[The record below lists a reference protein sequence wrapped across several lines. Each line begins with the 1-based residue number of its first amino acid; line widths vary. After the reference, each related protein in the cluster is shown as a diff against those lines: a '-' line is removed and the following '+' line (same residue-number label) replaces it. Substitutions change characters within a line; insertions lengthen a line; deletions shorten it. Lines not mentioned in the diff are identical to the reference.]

1 MRLRCLFLSFLAVS
15 SVAPVPAQNVPGSNI
30 VSRTFLSTGGSGKIA
45 QRVYDNGLGDVVQ
58 EIQTFQGSI
67 LPSIV
72 VHHEY
77 DQYRRKTRD
86 WLPVT
91 TSDSTFVSGSTVSG
105 LAQSQYSD
113 TAPFSRTEYD
123 GFLPA
128 QPSAQY
134 RAGAQWQGSGRK
146 VSVTYSEYVGA
157 GMFADPDTAGFM
169 YTLSDVKYLRTQTV
183 DEDGT

>member
-1 MRLRCLFLSFLAVS
+1 MINIRYRCLFLSFLAVS

-30 VSRTFLSTGGSGKIA
+30 ISRTFLSPDGARKAVQRVYDNGLGE

-105 LAQSQYSD
+105 MAQSQYSD

-128 QPSAQY
+128 ANTWVPACSPTPT
-134 RAGAQWQGSGRK
+134 RQGSCTRCL
-146 VSVTYSEYVGA
+146 T
-157 GMFADPDTAGFM
+157 
-169 YTLSDVKYLRTQTV
+169 
-183 DEDGT
+183 